1 MTGGGFSKAGTSFTA
16 EVITPDGDIA
26 EGEVVSATGS
36 YGATATLGAYGSQN
50 WVMQMVALKASG
62 STGTGGSA
70 PTLSSVSPGSGSSAG
85 GTGVTLTGTNFVA
98 GATVSV
104 GGTAATNV
112 TVVSST
118 SITATTP
125 AHAVGAVNVVVSDTG
140 GSATLTNGF
149 TYSTSTVTIG
159 FAQVA
164 SATPQSPVASVKVTY
179 PQAETAGD
187 LNLVVVGWN
196 DTSATVQSVTDSLGN
211 TYVLAAGP
219 VKGTAVTQSVYYA
232 KNILGGSNS
241 VTVTFNQAATYPDV
255 RTLEYKGLNTTSPLD
270 VVAGASGTSGSNAV
284 VSSGTATTT
293 SGSELI
299 FGAGMTGG
307 GFSKAGTSF
316 TAEVITP
323 DGDIAEGE
331 VVSATGSYGA
341 TATLGAYGSQ
351 NWVMQMVTLKQ

>member
-1 MTGGGFSKAGTSFTA
+1 
-16 EVITPDGDIA
+16 
-26 EGEVVSATGS
+26 
-36 YGATATLGAYGSQN
+36 
-50 WVMQMVALKASG
+50 
-62 STGTGGSA
+62 
-70 PTLSSVSPGSGSSAG
+70 
-85 GTGVTLTGTNFVA
+85 
-98 GATVSV
+98 
-104 GGTAATNV
+104 
-112 TVVSST
+112 VSST

-125 AHAVGAVNVVVSDTG
+125 AHAAGAVNVVVSDTG
-140 GSATLTNGF
+140 GSVTLTNGF
-149 TYSTSTVTIG
+149 TSSTSTVTIG

-211 TYVLAAGP
+211 TYVLPAGP

-241 VTVTFNQAATYPDV
+241 VTVTFNQAAAYPDV
-255 RTLEYKGLNTTSPLD
+255 RVLEYKGLNTTAPLD
-270 VVAGASGTSGSNAV
+270 VVAGASGTSGSSAV
-284 VSSGTATTT
+284 VSSGGAATT

-299 FGAGMTGG
+299 FGAGMTNG

-316 TAEVITP
+316 TSEVITP
-323 DGDIAEGE
+323 DGDIAENE

-341 TATLGAYGSQ
+341 TATLGPYGSQ